1 MFKNDCYQ
9 PFNNVMITFAIA
21 LKVSLKTLKVRF
33 FLLFNLFLL
42 LSSFFIYYLLILL
55 YFLILFMSHTVL
67 FQLSFNYIY
76 NIFKKKIQ
84 FQLDKLFQI
93 DTKLIQKSKYI
104 LHDSSRR

>member
-42 LSSFFIYYLLILL
+42 LSFFYLLFINSII
-55 YFLILFMSHTVL
+55 FFDIIHKSHDTI
-67 FQLSFNYIY
+67 SI
-76 NIFKKKIQ
+76 IF
-84 FQLDKLFQI
+84 
-93 DTKLIQKSKYI
+93 
-104 LHDSSRR
+104 